1 MHDKNEIELH
11 WLMQTK
17 NFWKIPIITK
27 KKQKKEKKEKTQ

>member
-17 NFWKIPIITK
+17 YFWKNSNNHK
-27 KKQKKEKKEKTQ
+27 KKQKKKEKTQ